1 MQIFTE
7 MHEWS
12 KKPFSSDMDLGGWI
26 AFIGLLLVIT
36 VLWQQ
41 VIRFIID

>member
-1 MQIFTE
+1 MNIFTE

-12 KKPFSSDMDLGGWI
+12 KLPYSPDMDLKGWL
-26 AFIGLLLVIT
+26 AFIGLLIVIT
-36 VLWQQ
+36 VLWMQ

>member
-12 KKPFSSDMDLGGWI
+12 KKPFSPDMDLGSWI

-36 VLWQQ
+36 VLWTQ
-41 VIRFIID
+41 VIRFIIN